1 MGRRTSTSSTTGS
14 THVNTTLTPPSPL
27 AWALHPSAP
36 TRPHVRRMACR
47 MSLADPGGDWD
58 QDRISTWPNST
69 VNSIRAP
76 STYPNPRRLQP
87 QPRRSATV
95 PTPTPA
101 GSSDDDQ
108 PASGPAIDDAWLGT
122 FSQLVVTDLI
132 EGSGDQAVVGS
143 SLSVQYV
150 GVLASRRHRVR

>member
-1 MGRRTSTSSTTGS
+1 MKTFAQPLVLLTFRLIQTVIGITMGRRTSTSSTTGS

-47 MSLADPGGDWD
+47 MSLPIRAATGI
-58 QDRISTWPNST
+58 RIASQTWPNST

-87 QPRRSATV
+87 QPRRLRPFQRQHQQVAVTMTNRLPDPLSTMHGSALSANWWS
-95 PTPTPA
+95 PT
-101 GSSDDDQ
+101 
-108 PASGPAIDDAWLGT
+108 
-122 FSQLVVTDLI
+122 
-132 EGSGDQAVVGS
+132 
-143 SLSVQYV
+143 
-150 GVLASRRHRVR
+150 